1 MMTVMPDMR
10 RRTPEPPAG
19 PPQIQV
25 KPGMANELLHQLA
38 PLLAEEGIDVNN
50 IDASDPGTLQQALN
64 RAIERHNMAM
74 FTPVGHARE
83 LAAVTMRLAAEA
95 IAGGDTT
102 LAAGI
107 LDQAQ
112 PESPDDSAATVAAC
126 TGLALGLLDQWLSG
140 HDTSAPDGLAR
151 LTRLPAGDWIGGRA
165 ATDILTLAR
174 KRRAFASL
182 DALIARQGGRHV
194 LYGSALALAAA
205 LQAWARHAGTPL
217 TDLARTA
224 IR

>member
-1 MMTVMPDMR
+1 MTGMADMR

-19 PPQIQV
+19 PPDIEF
-25 KPGMANELLHQLA
+25 KPGMANELLHELA
-38 PLLAEEGIDVNN
+38 PLLAGEGIDVDN
-50 IDASDPGTLQQALN
+50 IDVPDLDTLQQALN
-64 RAIERHNMAM
+64 RAVERHNMAM

-83 LAAVTMRLAAEA
+83 LAAVTMRLTAEA
-95 IAGGDTT
+95 IAGGDTK

-112 PESPDDSAATVAAC
+112 PESPDHSAATVAGC

-140 HDTSAPDGLAR
+140 HDTSAPDGLAK
-151 LTRLPAGDWIGGRA
+151 LTRLPAGHWTGQRA
-165 ATDILTLAR
+165 ATDIITLAR
-174 KRRAFASL
+174 KGRAFASL
-182 DALIARQGGRHV
+182 GSLIARQGGHHV

-205 LQAWARHAGTPL
+205 LQAWSRHTQTPIA
-217 TDLARTA
+217 DLARTV

>member
-19 PPQIQV
+19 PPQIQF
-25 KPGMANELLHQLA
+25 KPGTANELLHQLA

-50 IDASDPGTLQQALN
+50 IGASDPGTMQ
-64 RAIERHNMAM
+64 
-74 FTPVGHARE
+74 
-83 LAAVTMRLAAEA
+83 LAAEA
-95 IAGGDTT
+95 IADGDTT

-151 LTRLPAGDWIGGRA
+151 LTRLPAGHWTGERA
-165 ATDILTLAR
+165 
-174 KRRAFASL
+174 
-182 DALIARQGGRHV
+182 
-194 LYGSALALAAA
+194 
-205 LQAWARHAGTPL
+205 
-217 TDLARTA
+217 
-224 IR
+224 

>member
-1 MMTVMPDMR
+1 MR
-10 RRTPEPPAG
+10 RRTPEPPPAG
-19 PPQIQV
+19 PPDIQA
-25 KPGMANELLHQLA
+25 KPGMADELLRELA
-38 PLLAEEGIDVNN
+38 PLLAEEGIDASN
-50 IDASDPGTLQQALN
+50 IGASDPGTLQQALN

-95 IAGGDTT
+95 IADGDTT

-151 LTRLPAGDWIGGRA
+151 LTRLPAGHWTGERA

-217 TDLARTA
+217 TELARTA